1 MTLSDRDELI
11 VAHQL
16 DAEFEALAAPCLPER
31 VKLCRL
37 PREQAWEVPATAQV
51 LIAIPPRRLGAAAPP
66 APVAGWP
73 RGLRWVQTRS
83 TGIDA
88 YPSWMFDGPIV
99 TCGRGLHAIP
109 IAEFVLASLL
119 AVDKLIPSIWVGD
132 AEAWR
137 RRQLQASLHGK
148 TLGLL
153 GFGSI
158 GQAIAE
164 RALAFGM
171 RVLAH
176 RRSSAAAELDGVII
190 ADRDQVLAEADHLVL
205 AVPLTSATRHLL
217 DRAAFER
224 VKPGV
229 HLVNIA
235 RGAVLDQQALLAALE
250 TGRVGFASLDV
261 TDPEPLPTGHALY
274 RHPRVHISPHVSA
287 GGAPDTH
294 GFVKLFLKNLERFL
308 VGAALD
314 GIVSAERG
322 Y

>member
-16 DAEFEALAAPCLPER
+16 DAEFEALAGPRLPDR
-31 VKLCRL
+31 VKLHRL
-37 PREQAWEVPATAQV
+37 PRERAWDLPAAAQV
-51 LIAIPPRRLGAAAPP
+51 LIAIPPRRFGAAAPL
-66 APVAGWP
+66 APVPDWP

-83 TGIDA
+83 TGVDA
-88 YPSWMFDGPIV
+88 YPRWMFDGPIV

-137 RRQLQASLHGK
+137 RRQLQASLYGK

-176 RRSSAAAELDGVII
+176 RRSAAAAEMAGVVI

-205 AVPLTSATRHLL
+205 AVPLTPATRHLL
-217 DRAAFER
+217 DRAAFEQ

-235 RGAVLDQQALLAALE
+235 RGAVLDQEALLAALDA
-250 TGRVGFASLDV
+250 GRVGFASLDV
-261 TDPEPLPTGHALY
+261 TDPEPLPTGHPLY
-274 RHPRVHISPHVSA
+274 AHPRVHISPHVSA
-287 GGAPDTH
+287 GGAPDTA
-294 GFVKLFLKNLERFL
+294 GFVELFLKNLDRFL
-308 VGAALD
+308 AGAELD
-314 GIVSAERG
+314 GQVLAERG